1 MPRLHGEGMH
11 TRQDRGPRARRSEQ
25 GFTLIELMVSFG
37 VLMVVLLGF
46 SRLLIASQMA
56 SNTTHEATLAKEAA
70 RSMLE
75 VIQASPRFGET
86 YATYNSD
93 TADDPDPDAPG
104 AGFDVRGLEAP
115 PGDADGR
122 PGQIIFPEQGGELSE
137 NVNLPQ
143 FGWVDLDLNGD
154 GDHDDANVSD
164 DYKFLPVLVRVEW
177 SGAGGPGLVEFR
189 TLVANY

>member
-1 MPRLHGEGMH
+1 
-11 TRQDRGPRARRSEQ
+11 
-25 GFTLIELMVSFG
+25 MVSFG
-37 VLMVVLLGF
+37 VLMIVLLGF
-46 SRLLIASQMA
+46 SRMLIASQMA

-75 VIQASPRFGET
+75 VIQATRFSAI

-122 PGQIIFPEQGGELSE
+122 PGRIVFPEQGGELSE
-137 NVNLPQ
+137 NLNLPQ
-143 FGWVDLDLNGD
+143 YGWVDLDLNGD
-154 GDHDDANVSD
+154 GDSDDANVSD
-164 DYKFLPVLVRVEW
+164 EYKFLPVLVRVEW
-177 SGAGGPGLVEFR
+177 NGAGGPGSVEFR
-189 TLVANY
+189 TLIANY